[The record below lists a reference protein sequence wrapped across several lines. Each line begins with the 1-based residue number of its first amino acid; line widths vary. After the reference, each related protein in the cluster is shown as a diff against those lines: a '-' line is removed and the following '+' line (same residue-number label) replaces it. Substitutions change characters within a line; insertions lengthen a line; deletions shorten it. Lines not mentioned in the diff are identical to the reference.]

1 MRIVS
6 RFLYCCLLIF
16 FLLDAAYAGVAE
28 ELLVF
33 EENGKVGLKDDKGN
47 VLIPA
52 KYDALGWSSGR
63 FSVIDQ
69 AIGYKLNGRWGLIS
83 ITNRILTKNDYE
95 EILPGDGSVLIA
107 RKQVQPNVLRVA
119 MGCLNT
125 SGKEIIAFQYDGL
138 KLASL
143 RAIVFSKSGSVYKY
157 GLLSLDNRII
167 IPQQYQSIYPI
178 GSLRF
183 AVENF
188 DNKIAI
194 FTETGRQLT
203 DFTIDR
209 IAPFTKN
216 YATLY
221 QNGMQG
227 VIDRDGQVKVQPRY
241 RGIAILED
249 GTIKAREADEWQF
262 LNGQNKLTQKVQA
275 DALYPV
281 APNRLKVLQGGLLQ
295 LTDLSLKSLSPQQY
309 NTIAP
314 FQHGKAL
321 VTVQER
327 YGLIDL
333 SGRTLIKPTHDSLV
347 LLLTHQRAL
356 SGQRQGVK
364 YNWTLIDT
372 TGTRLSSKSYDYIDH
387 FDGTYFMV
395 RSRGYAGIMD
405 LAGREVVP
413 CTYDSVL
420 QTKDNLLVVKFR
432 GQYGIINQR
441 EEWIVTPR
449 ASKLFLLGHDRY
461 IEQTPRT
468 RFLKSLD
475 GNIIYFTE
483 NPLTYFP
490 DYILELLPSG
500 TLWKI
505 DMNGRIADRRVF
517 PTESLEKIYEESEGL
532 RAIRKNGK
540 YGFIDNLGRLRIANR
555 YEGVKQFSET
565 LAPAMIRGHWGFINH
580 DDQIAI
586 QPVYDEVSGF
596 QNGFAL
602 VKQKGFAGIID
613 KTGRLLLPP
622 RYEDITVLP
631 TRNLLIRS
639 NGLVGL
645 ADNTGKI
652 LIQPKYQHL
661 EDTGKGFAVVEREG
675 SYGVITL
682 QGISTVPM
690 IYDTIVYD
698 PFNNVF
704 LALKKSP
711 WQNLTI
717 N

>member
-6 RFLYCCLLIF
+6 RFLYCCLLVF
-16 FLLDAAYAGVAE
+16 FLSDAAHAGVAE
-28 ELLVF
+28 ELSVF
-33 EENGKVGLKDDKGN
+33 EENGKVGLKDDHGK

-52 KYDALGWSSGR
+52 KYDALGWSDGR

-69 AIGYKLNGRWGLIS
+69 ATGYKLNGRWGLIS
-83 ITNRILTKNDYE
+83 IANHTLTKNEYE
-95 EILPGDGSVLIA
+95 EILPGEGSVLIA
-107 RKQVQPNVLRVA
+107 RKQAQPHVLRVVT
-119 MGCLNT
+119 GCLNT
-125 SGKEIIAFQYDGL
+125 SGKEIISFQYDGV

-143 RAIVFSKSGSVYKY
+143 RAIVFSKSGNTYKY
-157 GLLSLDNRII
+157 GLLSLDNRTI
-167 IPQQYQSIYPI
+167 IPQQYQSLYPI

-203 DFTIDR
+203 GFTIDR
-209 IAPFTKN
+209 MAPFTKN
-216 YATLY
+216 YATIY

-227 VIDRDGQVKVQPRY
+227 VIDRDGLIKVQPRY

-281 APNRLKVLQGGLLQ
+281 AVNRLKVMQGGMLQ
-295 LTDLSLKSLSPQQY
+295 LTDLSLKPLSPQQY
-309 NTIAP
+309 TTIGT
-314 FQHGKAL
+314 FENGKAL
-321 VTVQER
+321 VSVQGK
-327 YGLIDL
+327 YGVIDL
-333 SGRTLIKPTHDSLV
+333 SGRTLIKPAHDSLV
-347 LLLTHQRAL
+347 LLLTHHRAL
-356 SGQRQGVK
+356 AGQRQGGK
-364 YNWTLIDT
+364 YSWTLVDT
-372 TGTRLSSKSYDYIDH
+372 TGTRLSSKSYDAIDH
-387 FDGTYFMV
+387 FDGNYFMV
-395 RSRGYAGIMD
+395 RARGYAGTMD

-432 GQYGIINQR
+432 GQYGIINQH

-449 ASKLFLLGHDRY
+449 TSKLFLLGHDRY

-468 RFLKSLD
+468 RYLKSVD
-475 GNIIYFTE
+475 GNTIYFTE

-505 DMNGRIADRRVF
+505 DMNGRIADRRVLA
-517 PTESLEKIYEESEGL
+517 TETLEKIYEESEGL

-555 YEGVKQFSET
+555 YEGVKQFSES

-580 DDQIAI
+580 DDAIAV
-586 QPVYDEVSGF
+586 QPVYDDVSGF

-602 VKQKGFAGIID
+602 VKQKGLTGIID
-613 KTGRLLLPP
+613 KTGRLLLPA

-661 EDTGKGFAVVEREG
+661 EDTGKGFAVVERDG
-675 SYGVITL
+675 VYGVITL

-690 IYDTIVYD
+690 MYDTIVYD

-704 LALKKSP
+704 LALKKSA
-711 WQNLTI
+711 WQNLTV

>member
-6 RFLYCCLLIF
+6 RLLYCCLLIF
-16 FLLDAAYAGVAE
+16 FLSEAAYAGMAE
-28 ELLVF
+28 ELSVF
-33 EENGKVGLKDDKGN
+33 EENGKVGLKDDHGK

-52 KYDALGWSSGR
+52 KYDARGWSDGR

-83 ITNRILTKNDYE
+83 ISNHILTKNEYE

-107 RKQVQPNVLRVA
+107 RKQVQPNALRVA
-119 MGCLNT
+119 TGCLNT
-125 SGKEIIAFQYDGL
+125 SGKEIISFQYDGV

-143 RAIVFSKSGSVYKY
+143 RAIVFGKSGNTYKY
-157 GLLSLDNRII
+157 GLLSLDNRTI

-188 DNKIAI
+188 DDKIAI

-203 DFTIDR
+203 GFTIDR
-209 IAPFTKN
+209 IAPFTKR

-227 VIDRDGQVKVQPRY
+227 VIDRDGQIKVQPRY

-281 APNRLKVLQGGLLQ
+281 ATNRLKVMQGGVLQ
-295 LTDLSLKSLSPQQY
+295 LTDLSLKPLSPQPY
-309 NTIAP
+309 TTIGE
-314 FQHGKAL
+314 FENGKAL
-321 VTVQER
+321 VSVQGK
-327 YGLIDL
+327 YGVIDL
-333 SGRTLIKPTHDSLV
+333 SGRTLIQPAHDSLV
-347 LLLTHQRAL
+347 LLFTHHRAL
-356 SGQRQGVK
+356 AGQRQGGK
-364 YNWTLIDT
+364 YSWTLIDT
-372 TGTRLSSKSYDYIDH
+372 TGTRRSSKSYDNIDR
-387 FDGTYFMV
+387 FDGTYFVV
-395 RSRGYAGIMD
+395 RARGYAGTMD

-449 ASKLFLLGHDRY
+449 LSKLFLLGHDRY
-461 IEQTPRT
+461 IEQTTRT

-475 GNIIYFTE
+475 GNVIYFTE
-483 NPLTYFP
+483 NPLTYYP

-517 PTESLEKIYEESEGL
+517 PSESLEKIYEESEGL

-555 YEGVKQFSET
+555 YEGVKQFSEG

-602 VKQKGFAGIID
+602 VKQKGLTGIVD
-613 KTGRLLLPP
+613 KTGRLLLPA

-645 ADNTGKI
+645 AGNTGKI

-661 EDTGKGFAVVEREG
+661 EDTGKGFAIVERDG
-675 SYGVITL
+675 IYGVITL

-690 IYDTIVYD
+690 VYDTIVYD

-711 WQNLTI
+711 WQNLTV